1 MARNPIPTYRRH
13 PRKDRAVIDIYD
25 AAGRRTQ
32 RLLPGTFGSP
42 ESQSAYQRLIGKL
55 QAHGGNLPSVSGQEL
70 PNDLTID
77 ELVLRFLSEKV
88 SVDYVDAHG
97 DPTSEQLCFRQALKP
112 LVRMYGW
119 AVARDF
125 DAKSLGGARDAMI
138 GGTWMNAKERALLT
152 KQKKPIGWCRSN
164 INKSISRIR
173 SLFRWAVL
181 YKIVPAS
188 VVVDLGCLP
197 PLKAGR
203 GGVRETD
210 PVVPVPLA
218 VVESTSPWL
227 PPVVRDMVRLQ
238 LLLACRPGELCGMRM
253 GDIDR
258 AGPIWFYAPESHK
271 TKHFG
276 HKRTIAIGPQAQVL
290 LRQYLKQDPKAFLFS
305 PAEQDRIIKD
315 QKRASRKTPVQ
326 PSQIDRSNPKAKR
339 KPGNQ
344 FTVRAYNR
352 SVVRGSRKAGVASW
366 HVHQLRHTAALLVSR
381 EYGAEAARAV
391 LGHRTLNMT
400 LHYAGIDAE
409 RAAEVAA
416 KTG

>member
-1 MARNPIPTYRRH
+1 MVRKPIPTYRRH
-13 PRKDRAVIDIYD
+13 PRKDRAVVDLYD
-25 AAGRRTQ
+25 AGGRRTQ
-32 RLLPGTFGSP
+32 RLLPGDFGSP
-42 ESQSAYQRLIGKL
+42 ESQGAYQKLMGKL
-55 QAHGGNLPSVSGQEL
+55 QAHGGMLPTLPGQEL
-70 PNDLTID
+70 PDDLTID
-77 ELVLRFLSEKV
+77 EVVLRFMTERV
-88 SVDYVDAHG
+88 SVDYVDAYG
-97 DPTSEQLCFRQALKP
+97 NPTSEQFCFRQALKV
-112 LVRMYGW
+112 LARKYGW
-119 AVARDF
+119 SIARDF
-125 DAKSLGGARDAMI
+125 DAKSLGVVRDAMI
-138 GGTWMNAKERALLT
+138 AGSWMNEKEKALLA

-173 SLFRWAVL
+173 SFFRWTVL
-181 YKIVPAS
+181 HKIVPAS

-218 VVESTSPWL
+218 DVESTSPCL

-238 LLLACRPGELCGMRM
+238 LLLACRPGELCTMRV
-253 GDIDR
+253 GEIDR
-258 AGPIWFYAPESHK
+258 TGPIWFFAPESHK
-271 TKHFG
+271 TRHHG
-276 HKRTIAIGPQAQVL
+276 HKRIIAIGPQAQLL
-290 LRQYLKQDPKAFLFS
+290 LRRYLKGDPKAFLFS
-305 PAEQDRIIKD
+305 PAEQDRIIKE

-352 SVVRGSRKAGVASW
+352 CVVRGSRKAGVASW
-366 HVHQLRHTAALLVSR
+366 HVHQLRHTAALLIER
-381 EYGAEAARAV
+381 EHGAEAARAV
-391 LGHRTLNMT
+391 LGHKTLNMT
-400 LHYAGIDAE
+400 LHYSGIDRE